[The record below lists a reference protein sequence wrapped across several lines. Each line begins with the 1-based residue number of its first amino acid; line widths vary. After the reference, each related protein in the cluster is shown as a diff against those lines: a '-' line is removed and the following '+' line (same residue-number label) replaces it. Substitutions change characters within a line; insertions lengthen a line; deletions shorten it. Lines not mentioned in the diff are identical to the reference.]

1 LLDENRKLKNKLEE
15 LQKMIVALQ
24 PKPKAEPEN
33 KITVEKCLFEKKPT
47 KKTKLITETDEI
59 FHLFN

>member
-1 LLDENRKLKNKLEE
+1 
-15 LQKMIVALQ
+15 MIEALQ
-24 PKPKAEPEN
+24 PKPKAEPKVEP
-33 KITVEKCLFEKKPT
+33 TVEKCLFEKKPT